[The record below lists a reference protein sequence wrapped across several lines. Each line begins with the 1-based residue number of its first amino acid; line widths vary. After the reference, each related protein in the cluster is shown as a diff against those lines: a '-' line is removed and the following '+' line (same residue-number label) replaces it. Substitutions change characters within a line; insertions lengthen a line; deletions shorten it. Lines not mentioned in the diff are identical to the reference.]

1 MNMLSIIACISK
13 DNRAI
18 GYQNRLLYHLPSDMV
33 RFRELTTGHTIVMG
47 RRTFESLPN
56 GALPHRRNIVVSK
69 SLKEIDGGEVYP
81 TLEEALRAAQGD
93 TLSAQSNTLS
103 AQSDTLPAQDDTLS
117 ALKEDTGITCPEE
130 IFIIGGASI
139 YQQAL
144 PAARKLYLTIVDQEP
159 EQADTFFPAINYS
172 AWEMK
177 EKEMRNENGLSFS
190 FLTYIRK

>member
-1 MNMLSIIACISK
+1 MNMISIIACISK

-47 RRTFESLPN
+47 RKTFDSLPN

-81 TLEEALRAAQGD
+81 TLEEALRAAQG
-93 TLSAQSNTLS
+93 NTLS
-103 AQSDTLPAQDDTLS
+103 AP
-117 ALKEDTGITCPEE
+117 KEDTGIASPEE
-130 IFIIGGASI
+130 IFIIGGESI
-139 YQQAL
+139 YRQAL
-144 PAARKLYLTIVDQEP
+144 PAARKLYLTIVDKEP
-159 EQADTFFPAINYS
+159 EQADTFFPVIDSS
-172 AWEMK
+172 AWEVT

>member
-1 MNMLSIIACISK
+1 MLSIIACISK

-103 AQSDTLPAQDDTLS
+103 AQDDTLSAQDDTLS

-172 AWEMK
+172 AWEMT